1 MSGSRGVVVGAG
13 WLGAEVAR
21 QAAAAGA
28 AVWTLQRSPRP
39 PVEGTTAVVGDIGTA
54 RDDAAVRQALPAQA
68 DWVVLAV
75 APSTLR
81 GDGYEAYPRAAAGA
95 VAVAR
100 ALGAR
105 ALVYTSST
113 GVYGRTDGG
122 VVRETDALPP
132 AEGRPG
138 LLREA
143 EAILCAAGDRSA
155 ADGLASARVHVLR
168 VAGLYGP
175 GRDPTRRWAQGD
187 PDDPRWINMA
197 WRDDVVAAVLQRL
210 AAPVPPGAHRWNCC
224 DGVPVQAGAVTR
236 ALRGEP
242 AAVTVPILPPESAGE
257 GPRDDG
263 RGHQRVS
270 AAALRATGWV
280 PAMPTV
286 FHGLRALGHA
296 VALPPEPLPRP

>member
-1 MSGSRGVVVGAG
+1 MVGAG

-21 QAAAAGA
+21 QAAAGGS

-39 PVEGTTAVVGDIGTA
+39 PVEGIAAVVGDIGTA

-75 APSTLR
+75 APSASR

-95 VAVAR
+95 VALAQ

-138 LLREA
+138 LLRAA
-143 EAILCAAGDRSA
+143 EAIVCAAGDSTEA
-155 ADGLASARVHVLR
+155 GGTMPACVHVLR

-175 GRDPTRRWAQGD
+175 GRDPARRWAQGD

-197 WRDDVVAAVLQRL
+197 WRDDVVAAVLQLL
-210 AAPVPPGAHRWNCC
+210 ASPFPPGARRWNCG

-242 AAVTVPILPPESAGE
+242 AAVTVPILPPKSAGDGARE
-257 GPRDDG
+257 DG

-280 PAMPTV
+280 PGMPTV